1 MVNENIDSIRLRLE
15 EMERD
20 SPTGGVANGIFGS
33 SATAATTGGGSG
45 SGLDAG
51 FQLGERD
58 QDWEV
63 LESLFASSG
72 GGNNSSSF
80 GSSNNVDHDIAAAS
94 VAAIFG
100 SVNGGN
106 RQRQV
111 IMSDILGGMSIRMI
125 MEREQRRKRERG
137 LRLVRLLKETSL
149 KVEMSQLIPKEG
161 VVVVGGDDDGGQVGD
176 GTKEEQEGEYGVNL
190 NSNNIEGDANNN
202 GDIELASIDN
212 KTDEADVQGGGVPY
226 GSTLETIPG
235 EDPSSLDDDIATNDD
250 IEASSANGAETSP
263 IQDEGKEEEVASQ
276 QSDCVEVDATTENC
290 NNDSDEDS
298 NPIIWEEGTEL
309 PGDWER
315 AVIADLQS
323 SLVQSAD
330 ETSINENNISS
341 LYQTETDD
349 IFDDDDDDNKY
360 TALCLPCSS
369 SDDKDTTTS
378 SSSVAAS
385 SPPSLAHSAPP
396 QSTIQDTQLAQSSRL
411 VPPTCA
417 ICLVS
422 YSPGCYVTWS
432 SNSDCIHAFHRDC
445 ILMWLLKKEEPL
457 CPCCRRE
464 FVSSSRL
471 NTDTSTTASVTPYA
485 DEYLIRRFV
494 LERSQMLAAR
504 SRYVNSILPRPNQTE
519 PPSHWQSLST
529 GRIRHF

>member
-20 SPTGGVANGIFGS
+20 SPTGGVTNGFFGS
-33 SATAATTGGGSG
+33 GTTAATTGGA
-45 SGLDAG
+45 SGLDG

-63 LESLFASSG
+63 LESLFATTG
-72 GGNNSSSF
+72 GVSTSTG
-80 GSSNNVDHDIAAAS
+80 SNNVDHDIAAAS

-106 RQRQV
+106 RQQQV

-125 MEREQRRKRERG
+125 MAREQRRKRERG
-137 LRLVRLLKETSL
+137 LRLVGLLKETSL

-161 VVVVGGDDDGGQVGD
+161 IVVVGGDDDGGQVGD
-176 GTKEEQEGEYGVNL
+176 GTKEEEEGEYGVNL
-190 NSNNIEGDANNN
+190 NSNNIEGDVNNN
-202 GDIELASIDN
+202 GDIELSSIDN
-212 KTDEADVQGGGVPY
+212 KTDEADVQGGGVNVDN
-226 GSTLETIPG
+226 EEATIPG
-235 EDPSSLDDDIATNDD
+235 KDPSSIDDDVATNDV
-250 IEASSANGAETSP
+250 EASSSNEVETSP
-263 IQDEGKEEEVASQ
+263 KQET
-276 QSDCVEVDATTENC
+276 DCVEVDTTTEVPAT
-290 NNDSDEDS
+290 DQES
-298 NPIIWEEGTEL
+298 G
-309 PGDWER
+309 
-315 AVIADLQS
+315 VIADPQS
-323 SLVQSAD
+323 SLLQSAD
-330 ETSINENNISS
+330 ETATKENNILS

-369 SDDKDTTTS
+369 SDKDTATS
-378 SSSVAAS
+378 SSTVEATAS
-385 SPPSLAHSAPP
+385 SPPSLAQSAPP
-396 QSTIQDTQLAQSSRL
+396 QSTIQDTQPPSSRL

-422 YSPGCYVTWS
+422 YSPGCYVSWS
-432 SNSDCIHAFHRDC
+432 SNPDCIHAFHRDC

-471 NTDTSTTASVTPYA
+471 NTDTSTTASATPYA
-485 DEYLIRRFV
+485 DEYLRRRFV

>member
-20 SPTGGVANGIFGS
+20 SPGGVTNGFFGGGTT
-33 SATAATTGGGSG
+33 TAATTGGSG
-45 SGLDAG
+45 SGLVEG

-63 LESLFASSG
+63 LESLFATSST

-80 GSSNNVDHDIAAAS
+80 GGNNNNVDHDIAAPS
-94 VAAIFG
+94 VATIFG

-106 RQRQV
+106 RQRQM
-111 IMSDILGGMSIRMI
+111 IMSDILGGMSIRVI

-137 LRLVRLLKETSL
+137 LRLVGLLKETSL
-149 KVEMSQLIPKEG
+149 KVELSQLIPKEG
-161 VVVVGGDDDGGQVGD
+161 IVVVGGDDDGGGSSASQGD
-176 GTKEEQEGEYGVNL
+176 GTKKEGEEGECGANL
-190 NSNNIEGDANNN
+190 NSNNIEDDANN

-212 KTDEADVQGGGVPY
+212 KARAVDVQEGGVPY
-226 GSTLETIPG
+226 GSTLDNNEEATIPG
-235 EDPSSLDDDIATNDD
+235 EEPSSIYDDAATNDD
-250 IEASSANGAETSP
+250 IEASPSNEAQPSPVQET
-263 IQDEGKEEEVASQ
+263 
-276 QSDCVEVDATTENC
+276 DCVEGDATTTNC
-290 NNDSDEDS
+290 M
-298 NPIIWEEGTEL
+298 L
-309 PGDWER
+309 PGDSANAMVESEVSG
-315 AVIADLQS
+315 VIADPQS
-323 SLVQSAD
+323 SLLQTAD
-330 ETSINENNISS
+330 ETSSKENNIIS
-341 LYQTETDD
+341 LYQTDTDD

-369 SDDKDTTTS
+369 SDKDTTTS
-378 SSSVAAS
+378 SNSVEATAS
-385 SPPSLAHSAPP
+385 SPLSLAQSAPP
-396 QSTIQDTQLAQSSRL
+396 QSTMQDDTQRPSSRL

-432 SNSDCIHAFHRDC
+432 SNPDCIHAFHRDC

-471 NTDTSTTASVTPYA
+471 NTDTSTTARGDGSSLTPTA
-485 DEYLIRRFV
+485 DEYLRRRFV
-494 LERSQMLAAR
+494 LERSQILAAR
-504 SRYVNSILPRPNQTE
+504 SRYVNSIMPRPNQTE

>member
-20 SPTGGVANGIFGS
+20 SPTGVTNGFFGS
-33 SATAATTGGGSG
+33 GTAAATTTGG

-63 LESLFASSG
+63 LESLFASG
-72 GGNNSSSF
+72 GG
-80 GSSNNVDHDIAAAS
+80 GSTSTGSNNVDHDIAAAS
-94 VAAIFG
+94 VASIFG

-106 RQRQV
+106 RL

-125 MEREQRRKRERG
+125 MEREQRRKRARG
-137 LRLVRLLKETSL
+137 LRLVGLLKETSL
-149 KVEMSQLIPKEG
+149 KVELSQLIPKEG
-161 VVVVGGDDDGGQVGD
+161 VVVGGDSGQGGN
-176 GTKEEQEGEYGVNL
+176 GTKEEEEGECGVNC
-190 NSNNIEGDANNN
+190 NSNNIEDGAN
-202 GDIELASIDN
+202 GDIKLASIDN
-212 KTDEADVQGGGVPY
+212 KTCGADVKGGVPY
-226 GSTLETIPG
+226 GSTLENNEEATIPS
-235 EDPSSLDDDIATNDD
+235 EEPSLDDDVATNDD
-250 IEASSANGAETSP
+250 IEASPSNEAETKSP
-263 IQDEGKEEEVASQ
+263 IQDEGKEEVACQ
-276 QSDCVEVDATTENC
+276 QTGCVKVNATGTNC
-290 NNDSDEDS
+290 
-298 NPIIWEEGTEL
+298 IL
-309 PGDWER
+309 PGDSANAMVESDVHTDQER
-315 AVIADLQS
+315 GVIADPES
-323 SLVQSAD
+323 SLLQSAD
-330 ETSINENNISS
+330 ETATKENNILS
-341 LYQTETDD
+341 LYQTENDD

-360 TALCLPCSS
+360 TALCLPCSYS
-369 SDDKDTTTS
+369 DKDTTTS
-378 SSSVAAS
+378 SSNVEATAS
-385 SPPSLAHSAPP
+385 NPSSLAQSAPP
-396 QSTIQDTQLAQSSRL
+396 QSTIQETQPPSSRL

-432 SNSDCIHAFHRDC
+432 SNPDCIHAFHRDC

-471 NTDTSTTASVTPYA
+471 NTDTSTTARGDGSVTPTA
-485 DEYLIRRFV
+485 DEYLRRRFV

-504 SRYVNSILPRPNQTE
+504 SMYVHGILPRPNQTE

>member
-20 SPTGGVANGIFGS
+20 SPIGGITNGFFGS
-33 SATAATTGGGSG
+33 GVTAAAATTTTGGGSG
-45 SGLDAG
+45 LDGG

-63 LESLFASSG
+63 LESLFATTTST
-72 GGNNSSSF
+72 GNNTSSSF

-94 VAAIFG
+94 VASIFG

-106 RQRQV
+106 RQRQM

-137 LRLVRLLKETSL
+137 LRLVGLLKESSL

-161 VVVVGGDDDGGQVGD
+161 VVVVGGDGGQGED
-176 GTKEEQEGEYGVNL
+176 RTNEEEEGECGVNR
-190 NSNNIEGDANNN
+190 NSNNIEDDTN

-212 KTDEADVQGGGVPY
+212 ETDEADVKGGVPY
-226 GSTLETIPG
+226 GSTLDNNEEATTPG
-235 EDPSSLDDDIATNDD
+235 EDPSSVDDDIATNDD
-250 IEASSANGAETSP
+250 IEASPSNEVETSP
-263 IQDEGKEEEVASQ
+263 IQET
-276 QSDCVEVDATTENC
+276 DCVE
-290 NNDSDEDS
+290 DSANAMVES
-298 NPIIWEEGTEL
+298 EAP
-309 PGDWER
+309 
-315 AVIADLQS
+315 VIQHSDPQS
-323 SLVQSAD
+323 SLLQSAD
-330 ETSINENNISS
+330 ETATKENNILS

-369 SDDKDTTTS
+369 SDKDTTTS
-378 SSSVAAS
+378 SNSVEATAS
-385 SPPSLAHSAPP
+385 SPPSLAQSAPP
-396 QSTIQDTQLAQSSRL
+396 QSTIQDTQPPSSRL

-432 SNSDCIHAFHRDC
+432 SNPDCIHAFHRDC

-471 NTDTSTTASVTPYA
+471 NTDTSTTARVDGSDLTPTA
-485 DEYLIRRFV
+485 DEYLRRRFA
-494 LERSQMLAAR
+494 LERSQIILAAR
-504 SRYVNSILPRPNQTE
+504 SRQYVNSILPRPNQTE